1 VKKLSEDTLP
11 KDKEYLIAQ
20 DFILHG
26 THYYRVT
33 AKTMGAAVAQ
43 IEEDNDLHPEDYEAQ
58 NVLITGYTEAEDNY
72 DS

>member
-1 VKKLSEDTLP
+1 MKKLSEDTLP

-26 THYYRVT
+26 TYYYRVT

-58 NVLITGYTEAEDNY
+58 NADGINRLHRSGGGQL
-72 DS
+72 